1 MQINQMT
8 TEKVKKLIE
17 NVLALLELR
26 EDQFSVEMGEED
38 DVRVHVQLP
47 EDETGIYIGHHGEG
61 LTALQLL
68 LSLMISQRMGSWYRV
83 SVNIN
88 DYQERREDSLKHLA
102 ETAAEKA
109 IALNQE
115 VVLGNLSSYER
126 RIVHLH
132 LEQHGGVTT
141 ESRGEPPLRQL
152 LVIPKAK

>member
-1 MQINQMT
+1 MA
-8 TEKVKKLIE
+8 TEKVQKLIE
-17 NVLALLELR
+17 NVLSLLELA
-26 EDQFSVEMGEED
+26 EDQFSVAMAEED
-38 DVRVHVQLP
+38 SVHVHIQLP
-47 EDETGIYIGHHGEG
+47 EEETGIYIGHHGEG

-68 LSLMISQRMGSWYRV
+68 LSLMISQRTGKWYRV

-88 DYQERREDSLKHLA
+88 DYQERREDSLKNLA

-132 LEQHGGVTT
+132 LENHGGVTT

-152 LVIPKAK
+152 LVIPKVQSS

>member
-1 MQINQMT
+1 MT
-8 TEKVKKLIE
+8 VEKVQKLIE
-17 NVLALLELR
+17 NVLSLLELR
-26 EDQFSVEMGEED
+26 EDQFTVEMAED
-38 DVRVHVQLP
+38 DSVRVHVQLP
-47 EDETGIYIGHHGEG
+47 EEETGIYIGHHGEG

-68 LSLMISQRMGSWYRV
+68 LSLMISQRTGKWYRI

-88 DYQERREDSLKHLA
+88 DYQERREDSLKNLA
-102 ETAAEKA
+102 ESAAEKA
-109 IALNQE
+109 ISLNQE

>member
-1 MQINQMT
+1 MAA
-8 TEKVKKLIE
+8 EKVQKLIE
-17 NVLALLELR
+17 NVLSLLELR
-26 EDQFSVEMGEED
+26 EDQFTVEMAED
-38 DVRVHVQLP
+38 DSVRVHIQLP
-47 EDETGIYIGHHGEG
+47 EEETGIYIGHHGEG

-68 LSLMISQRMGSWYRV
+68 LSLMISQRTGKWYRV

-88 DYQERREDSLKHLA
+88 DYQERREDSLKNLA
-102 ETAAEKA
+102 ESAAEKA

-152 LVIPKAK
+152 LVIPKTK

>member
-1 MQINQMT
+1 MT
-8 TEKVKKLIE
+8 VEKVQKLIE
-17 NVLALLELR
+17 NVLSLLELR
-26 EDQFSVEMGEED
+26 EDQFTVEMAED
-38 DVRVHVQLP
+38 DSVRVHVQLP
-47 EDETGIYIGHHGEG
+47 EEETGIYIGHHGEG

-68 LSLMISQRMGSWYRV
+68 LSLMISQRTGKWYRV

-88 DYQERREDSLKHLA
+88 DYQERREDSLKNLA
-102 ETAAEKA
+102 ESAAEKA
-109 IALNQE
+109 ISLNQE

-152 LVIPKAK
+152 LVIPKNK

>member
-1 MQINQMT
+1 MVLT
-8 TEKVKKLIE
+8 PLLI
-17 NVLALLELR
+17 
-26 EDQFSVEMGEED
+26 
-38 DVRVHVQLP
+38 QLP
-47 EDETGIYIGHHGEG
+47 EEETGIYIGHHGEG

-68 LSLMISQRMGSWYRV
+68 LSLMISQRTGKWYRV

-88 DYQERREDSLKHLA
+88 DYQERREDSLKNLA
-102 ETAAEKA
+102 ESAAEKA
-109 IALNQE
+109 ISLNQE

>member
-1 MQINQMT
+1 MA
-8 TEKVKKLIE
+8 TEKVQKLVE
-17 NVLALLELR
+17 NVLSLIELAP
-26 EDQFSVEMGEED
+26 EQFTVEVEGEEG
-38 DVRVHVQLP
+38 VKIHIQLP
-47 EDETGIYIGHHGEG
+47 EDQTGIYIGHHGEG

-68 LSLMISQRMGSWYRV
+68 LSLMISQRTGIWYRV

-88 DYQERREDSLKHLA
+88 DYQERREDSLRHLA

-109 IALNQE
+109 LALQQE

-132 LEQHGGVTT
+132 LENNPDVTT

-152 LVIPKAK
+152 LVIPKNK